1 VNIGRNRIVTAL
13 SLIVLFSSAAS
24 AHYTFVMPEKFRVS
38 QGETVK
44 IGFHSADGFPD
55 SSAIGKRFQETALYT
70 SSGRTEITGLVE
82 EGKRLV
88 ANITVPASGHIV
100 ATVVNASAMEN
111 MKAESFTK
119 YLKEEGLTSIVDD
132 RAKAG
137 ESDKPAR
144 ERYTMYAKS
153 IMLAGAPNNDYKR
166 IVGTPIEI
174 VPEMDPYAMKA
185 GQLLPVRVLFKGTAA
200 KNLEMMA
207 TSTAMTPVKAKSIGR
222 TDADGRINVPV
233 TSGMWRLH
241 TILME
246 RSSQP
251 DTDWESHWATLTFE
265 VR

>member
-1 VNIGRNRIVTAL
+1 MNIVRNRLVIAL
-13 SLIVLFSSAAS
+13 SLILLVSNAAS

-70 SSGRTEITGLVE
+70 ISGRTAITGLAE
-82 EGKRLV
+82 DGKRLV
-88 ANITVPASGHIV
+88 ASVTVPASGHIV
-100 ATVVNASAMEN
+100 ATVMNASAMEN

-119 YLKEEGLTSIVDD
+119 YLQEEGLTNIVDD

-153 IMLAGAPNNDYKR
+153 ILLAGAPNNDYKR
-166 IVGTPIEI
+166 TIGLPIEI
-174 VPEMDPYAMKA
+174 IPEKDPYAMKA
-185 GQLLPVRVLFKGTAA
+185 GESLPVRVLFKGVPA

-207 TSTAMTPVKAKSIGR
+207 TSTAMTPVKANSIGR

-233 TSGMWRLH
+233 TAGLWRLH

-251 DTDWESHWATLTFE
+251 DADWESHWATLTFE